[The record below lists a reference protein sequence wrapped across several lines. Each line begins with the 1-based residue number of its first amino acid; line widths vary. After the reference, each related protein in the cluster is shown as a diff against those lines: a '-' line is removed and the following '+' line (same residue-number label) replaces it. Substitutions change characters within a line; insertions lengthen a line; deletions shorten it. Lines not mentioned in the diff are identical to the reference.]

1 MEQRVKHTGKVGY
14 TIQKQIIAS
23 TKATVDVVRLG
34 FNPKLNVKAVNA
46 TSNVISY
53 EKAIILPTLFT
64 LSFKCLR

>member
-1 MEQRVKHTGKVGY
+1 
-14 TIQKQIIAS
+14 
-23 TKATVDVVRLG
+23 
-34 FNPKLNVKAVNA
+34 LNVKAVNA